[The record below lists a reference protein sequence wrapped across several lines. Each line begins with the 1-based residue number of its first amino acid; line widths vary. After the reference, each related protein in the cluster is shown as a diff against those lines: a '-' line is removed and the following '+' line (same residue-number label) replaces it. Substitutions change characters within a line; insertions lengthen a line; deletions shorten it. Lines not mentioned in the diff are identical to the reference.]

1 MELPNIHKGISAE
14 ILLDGEMLGIIGRV
28 HPNTLKDEVYVFEL
42 SLNKLMRDVK
52 SIKFKEPSKYPSIEK
67 DVAFLI
73 NKEITASDISKMIKK
88 SSSRLLK
95 SIDVFDV
102 YSGDNIDKDKKS
114 IAFKLIYQDEAKTL
128 TDDEVMTDFHKMI
141 EKVTKEFNCEIRDN

>member
-1 MELPNIHKGISAE
+1 MELPNIHKGISAN

-42 SLNKLMRDVK
+42 SLNKLMRKVK
-52 SIKFKEPSKYPSIEK
+52 PIKFKEPAKYPSIQK

-73 NKEITASDISKMIKK
+73 DRSINASEIEKMIKK

-95 SIDVFDV
+95 DISVFDV
-102 YSGDNIDKDKKS
+102 YLGDNIASDKKS
-114 IAFKLIYQDEAKTL
+114 IAFKLTYLDDAKTL
-128 TDDEVMTDFHKMI
+128 TDEEVMNDFHQMI

>member
-1 MELPNIHKGISAE
+1 MELPNIHKGISAS

-42 SLNKLMRDVK
+42 SLNKLMRKVK
-52 SIKFKEPSKYPSIEK
+52 PIKFKEPSKYPSIEK

-73 NKEITASDISKMIKK
+73 DKKITASDISKMIKK

-102 YSGDNIDKDKKS
+102 YSGDNIDNDKKS

>member
-1 MELPNIHKGISAE
+1 
-14 ILLDGEMLGIIGRV
+14 MLGIIGRI

-42 SLNKLMRDVK
+42 SLNKLMRKVK
-52 SIKFKEPSKYPSIEK
+52 PIKFKEPAKYPSIQK

-73 NKEITASDISKMIKK
+73 DRNISASEIEKMIKK

-95 SIDVFDV
+95 DISVFDV
-102 YSGDNIDKDKKS
+102 YLGANIASDKKS
-114 IAFKLIYQDEAKTL
+114 IAFKLTYLDETKTL
-128 TDDEVMTDFHKMI
+128 TDEEVMNDFYQMI